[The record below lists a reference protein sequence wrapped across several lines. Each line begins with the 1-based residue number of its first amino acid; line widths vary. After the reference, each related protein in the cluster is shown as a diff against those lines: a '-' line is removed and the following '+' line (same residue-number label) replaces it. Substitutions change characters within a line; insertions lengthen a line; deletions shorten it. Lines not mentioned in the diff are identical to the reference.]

1 VPSFLLS
8 RNSMTADIL
17 PRQVNRRIGRAMHD
31 YGMLSDGDRV
41 LIAVSG
47 GVDSMVLAW
56 LLAMWRAKAPIGY
69 SVDAVNI
76 DAGFWRPDSGTE
88 RPTDVIASQMNHF
101 NIEFFVEKKDS
112 QQDVPQ
118 SCFACARQRRTRLF
132 ELARERGYTKIAL
145 GHHKDDLVET
155 LFLNMLYSGNIST
168 MVPRQDL
175 FEGRLAL
182 IRPMAYLEKSEIR
195 QIARRVGIRTVENL
209 CPLAGDT
216 RRETVRK
223 VLDTVYKEVPG
234 AKSSLF
240 ASLANIREEYILKKD
255 S

>member
-1 VPSFLLS
+1 MKP
-8 RNSMTADIL
+8 DIL
-17 PRQVNRRIGRAMHD
+17 SRQVNRRIGRVMHD

-41 LIAVSG
+41 LVAVSG

-56 LLAMWRAKAPIGY
+56 LLSFWQVKAPISY
-69 SVDAVNI
+69 SVHAVTI
-76 DAGFWRPDSGTE
+76 DAGFWRPELGTA
-88 RPTDVIASQMNHF
+88 RPVDVIAAQMAGL
-101 NIEFFVEKKDS
+101 NIEFSIEKG
-112 QQDVPQ
+112 QAWEEGRT
-118 SCFACARQRRTRLF
+118 CFACARQRRRQLF
-132 ELARERGYTKIAL
+132 ELAREGGYTKVAL

-175 FEGRLAL
+175 FDGRLAL
-182 IRPMAYLEKSEIR
+182 IRPLAYLEKSEVR
-195 QIARRVGIRTVENL
+195 LIARRLGIRPVANL

-223 VLDTVYKEVPG
+223 VLDDVYREVPG
-234 AKSSLF
+234 AKGSIF
-240 ASLANIREEYILKKD
+240 ASMANIRHDYILKRD